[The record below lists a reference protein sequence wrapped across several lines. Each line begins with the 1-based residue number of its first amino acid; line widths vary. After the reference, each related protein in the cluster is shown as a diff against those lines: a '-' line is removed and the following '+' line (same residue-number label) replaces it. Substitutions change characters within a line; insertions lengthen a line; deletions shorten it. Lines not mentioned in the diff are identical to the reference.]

1 MVISIYGTMSANILT
16 YSEKRIWALPLLL
29 FAFPD
34 VSSVNAIWV
43 QHPYKSEPI
52 HLKDGDLV
60 FRRGYS
66 FVSHMVLAADHIG
79 RYSHVGITI
88 TRNGSPFVIHASPDE
103 VGDQPGIVREEP
115 FLEFIAPSIASSYAV
130 YRLKSAS
137 ESLAR
142 EAALHAS
149 HYARAETPFDSG
161 FDLDTPDRLYCTELV
176 WRSYLAA
183 GVDLAGL
190 GFHQVKIPLFYKS
203 VLLVSSLAGSE
214 HLVRIEEVE
223 STSGDIR

>member
-1 MVISIYGTMSANILT
+1 MSANSLA
-16 YSEKRIWALPLLL
+16 YCERRFWALIVLLL
-29 FAFPD
+29 FFPD
-34 VSSVNAIWV
+34 VSSVSAIWV
-43 QHPYKSEPI
+43 PRAYKSEPI

-66 FVSHMVLAADHIG
+66 FVSHMVLAADPIG

-103 VGDQPGIVREEP
+103 IGDQPGVVREEP

-130 YRLKSAS
+130 YRMKNAS
-137 ESLAR
+137 ESFAR
-142 EAALHAS
+142 GAALHAS
-149 HYARAETPFDSG
+149 HYARAATPFDGG
-161 FDLDTPDRLYCTELV
+161 FDLDTRDRLYCTELV
-176 WRSYLAA
+176 WRSYLAV

-190 GFHQVKIPLFYKS
+190 GFHQIKIPLFYKS

-214 HLVRIEEVE
+214 HLVRIAEIN
-223 STSGDIR
+223 STSGEIR